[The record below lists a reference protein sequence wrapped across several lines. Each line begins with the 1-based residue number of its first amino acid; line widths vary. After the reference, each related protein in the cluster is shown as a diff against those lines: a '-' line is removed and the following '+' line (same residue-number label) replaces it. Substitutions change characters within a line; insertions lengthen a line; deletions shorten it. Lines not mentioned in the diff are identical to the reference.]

1 VLLGESPGDLGIE
14 RAILT
19 VSTMAIILP
28 ISMQRVSYILC
39 SWCINMIILI
49 DFNSDSGT
57 THPKQ
62 DVAALAKTS
71 KLAVLYQCFILMI
84 AVIFQVWCTPG

>member
-1 VLLGESPGDLGIE
+1 
-14 RAILT
+14 
-19 VSTMAIILP
+19 
-28 ISMQRVSYILC
+28 
-39 SWCINMIILI
+39 MIILI

-71 KLAVLYQCFILMI
+71 KLAVLSQCFILMI